1 VAAPVF
7 LAIALRG
14 APLDSIG
21 QVLRRLTLG
30 QIGALVV
37 VNLLALLVFSG
48 RWAIL
53 LAGLGHTV
61 GIVRLVAFRTAGFA
75 ISYFTPGTQFGGEP
89 LQIVLLHRWAS
100 LPLAPAAASVTIDKA
115 LELLGNSTFLAF
127 GIVISARTSLL
138 PGLSSLPL
146 LAIALAI
153 LAFPLSLVIAAAR
166 GSHPLTSLVSWVRAT
181 WFAQSERVQR
191 LELAAR
197 QMETHIVM
205 YLGEHPLGLL
215 TAMGFSLASWVVMVG
230 ETWLALQFLGVPLN
244 GLETI
249 AVVTASRLAF
259 LVPIPGGLGAL
270 ESGLVIAFTALGRT
284 PAEALALDALIRAR
298 DLTIGGIGLLL
309 AAILS
314 RDSGKSRHDAA
325 DSNKL
330 PPAA

>member
-1 VAAPVF
+1 VAAPALF
-7 LAIALRG
+7 AIALRG
-14 APLDSIG
+14 TPLDSIG
-21 QVLRRLTLG
+21 RVLGRLTMG
-30 QIGALVV
+30 QIVALVL
-37 VNLLALLVFSG
+37 VNLLALLVFTG

-53 LAGLGHTV
+53 LAGLGHAV
-61 GIVRLVAFRTAGFA
+61 SIVRLVAYRTAGFA

-89 LQIVLLHRWAS
+89 LQILLLHRRAS
-100 LPLAPAAASVTIDKA
+100 VPLAPAAASVTLDKA

-146 LAIALAI
+146 LAVALAI
-153 LAFPLSLVIAAAR
+153 LAIPLALVIAAAR
-166 GSHPLTSLVSWVRAT
+166 GVRPLTSLLSWVRAT
-181 WFAQSERVQR
+181 WFAQSEQVQR

-197 QMETHIVM
+197 QMETLIVQ

-215 TAMGFSLASWVVMVG
+215 TAMGFSLASWVVTVG

-244 GLETI
+244 GFETI

-270 ESGLVIAFTALGRT
+270 ESGLVIAFAALGRT
-284 PAEALALDALIRAR
+284 PAEALAMDALIRAR

-314 RDSGKSRHDAA
+314 RDHNESRHDAA
-325 DSNKL
+325 GASEP